1 MRESLRQEPK
11 GEGPGSHLLSTR
23 GSLSAPVTR
32 RENTY
37 RNSPLPDPASPGCA
51 TKQSVHS
58 ARRAPE
64 ARASGGRCAAWGSR
78 LPHRTVPRPGPE
90 STNSA
95 TKTPRVQ
102 GWATPRSA
110 HARES
115 PPPHAPQGPRPSRG
129 ESPGAQPRPVR
140 SGRTALLPGAAGW
153 SGRDV
158 HSRSFSHCLS
168 ALLPP
173 LPPAPPQLLRKSFAV
188 SHDEREW
195 ERAGRAAA
203 VGGRRCAQRG
213 RGAAAASASRA
224 GRAPGGRRRRR
235 GLRAGDRVG
244 AGRGQPEGGAGQPR
258 RWLPRT
264 QPGAATRAHPRPNRG
279 RERSPR
285 SAGSPRAE
293 SRLGRSGRAAGRL
306 EAPKALRRGLSEM
319 RILSFPSWKSG

>member
-1 MRESLRQEPK
+1 MST
-11 GEGPGSHLLSTR
+11 PG
-23 GSLSAPVTR
+23 
-32 RENTY
+32 
-37 RNSPLPDPASPGCA
+37 
-51 TKQSVHS
+51 
-58 ARRAPE
+58 
-64 ARASGGRCAAWGSR
+64 
-78 LPHRTVPRPGPE
+78 
-90 STNSA
+90 
-95 TKTPRVQ
+95 
-102 GWATPRSA
+102 
-110 HARES
+110 
-115 PPPHAPQGPRPSRG
+115 
-129 ESPGAQPRPVR
+129 
-140 SGRTALLPGAAGW
+140 
-153 SGRDV
+153 
-158 HSRSFSHCLS
+158 RSFGHGLS
-168 ALLPP
+168 VLLPP

-285 SAGSPRAE
+285 SAGSPARCKSPGKVGA
-293 SRLGRSGRAAGRL
+293 RGGTQ
-306 EAPKALRRGLSEM
+306 EARKALCRGSLGNADIVFPLLEIGLGFVAVNCKNKEALRPAGSGLLSYTRDPGESS
-319 RILSFPSWKSG
+319 RVSDQLDTV